1 LRDLSTFMI
10 SPKNRNAVA
19 ISQLHCHQEGDSLY
33 RVVAPVYIIPHE
45 KIVGIRG
52 ITADTKQLGEIV
64 LYDGLGKEIRKRRY

>member
-1 LRDLSTFMI
+1 MI
-10 SPKNRNAVA
+10 SPKDRNAGG

-52 ITADTKQLGEIV
+52 KAADTKKLGEIV
-64 LYDGLGKEIRKRRY
+64 LYDDLGREIRKRRY